1 MKLLILLSGFFM
13 MQSYVETDLSLW
25 LNLETDVVL
34 CYLLAIF
41 ISPWVVDQ
49 LEA

>member
-1 MKLLILLSGFFM
+1 MKLLILITGFFL
-13 MQSYVETDLSLW
+13 MQNYAETDLSLW

-34 CYLLAIF
+34 SYLLAVF